1 MPKLPFAR
9 PLADSAAAVAIV
21 AAALSARAGSLHA
34 APSAS
39 VCFPHTRSRP
49 PAPAAPRPP
58 LARGSGLLNG
68 PPPASLYP
76 SVRCFHSSLL
86 PFSSSPLPRYIQSC
100 QTLLYPLWSGGCH
113 AKAAGQAICFALVR
127 FTQVVCGEGH
137 LGMLLEDGED
147 AVDVNVLCIC
157 NRHGAAAPTRPAA
170 CASIAAPRTANR
182 QLPSPS
188 PPPPPSISASTVL
201 SSPFA
206 RLSTF
211 SMFIQFTLA
220 P

>member
-1 MPKLPFAR
+1 MPKLSFAR

-113 AKAAGQAICFALVR
+113 AKAAGQAISFALV
-127 FTQVVCGEGH
+127 
-137 LGMLLEDGED
+137 
-147 AVDVNVLCIC
+147 
-157 NRHGAAAPTRPAA
+157 
-170 CASIAAPRTANR
+170 
-182 QLPSPS
+182 
-188 PPPPPSISASTVL
+188 
-201 SSPFA
+201 
-206 RLSTF
+206 
-211 SMFIQFTLA
+211 
-220 P
+220 